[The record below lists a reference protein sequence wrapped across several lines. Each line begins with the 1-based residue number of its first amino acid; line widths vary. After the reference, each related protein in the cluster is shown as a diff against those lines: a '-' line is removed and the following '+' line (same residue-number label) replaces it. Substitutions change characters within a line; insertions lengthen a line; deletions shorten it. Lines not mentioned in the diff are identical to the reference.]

1 MNHKKIYN
9 LLSFSPITMQDP
21 NDIKE
26 RIISVLRSKGPS
38 LPVHIATEIKT
49 SILFSSAFLG
59 ELVSEKKV
67 SMSHMRVGSS
77 PLYFLSGQEP
87 LLERFSQHLKSK
99 EKDAF
104 QLVKEKK
111 FLMDSQQSPAIRVAI
126 RDIRDFALP
135 FKNGEEIIW
144 RYFLVPEAEFK
155 VKEEEPIVV
164 EIKKPVVVEDKVEK
178 PLDIFS
184 KKEPEIKPR
193 KKKPSKK
200 KSSEKDGKF
209 FSDVKEFLSGNS
221 IDLLDIEGFKKRE
234 IVLKINEKGQEKLLV
249 AYNKNKIT
257 ERDIINAS
265 KKASKASLPYIIL
278 GVGGPLKKVDSLIE
292 ALKGLSSIK
301 KFK

>member
-1 MNHKKIYN
+1 
-9 LLSFSPITMQDP
+9 MQDP